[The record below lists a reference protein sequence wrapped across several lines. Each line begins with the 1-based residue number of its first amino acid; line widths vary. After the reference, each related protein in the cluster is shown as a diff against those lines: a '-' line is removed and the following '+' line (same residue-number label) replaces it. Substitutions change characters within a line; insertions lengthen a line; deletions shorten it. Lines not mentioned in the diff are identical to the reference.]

1 MHQLSY
7 NNQAGGAMK
16 IVKKTL
22 GTIAGLLALS
32 APIAQAG
39 SVVFN
44 FSNAGAYSGTVPGL
58 PGDTDTYARATI
70 SWADGSKTASIF
82 MEVFDAGGLAGTN
95 GYVNDW
101 FFNLDPTNRFLT
113 LSHDSGVIAKDLFWT
128 TPNQYNAD
136 GGGYFDARISF
147 FTNDHELGQ
156 GNNSTYVVT
165 TLNALN
171 DIDNPFSYNSVHPKG
186 GTTEDPRNIE
196 SAIHVQG
203 YGNSVWVKAC
213 LPGDTNCDETPPQDV
228 CDIDPTLPECQP
240 PGVPEPF
247 TLAIF
252 GTGLLGM
259 AITRRRRG
267 K

>member
-1 MHQLSY
+1 
-7 NNQAGGAMK
+7 MK
-16 IVKKTL
+16 IFKKLL
-22 GTIAGLLALS
+22 GAALGVVALS

-39 SVVFN
+39 SIVFN
-44 FSNAGAYSGTVPGL
+44 FNNLGVYSGTVPGL
-58 PGDTDTYARATI
+58 PADADTYARATI
-70 SWADGSKTASIF
+70 SWTDGSNEASIF
-82 MEVFDAGGLAGTN
+82 MQVFNAGGLAGTT

-101 FFNLDPTNRFLT
+101 FFNLDPTNQFQT
-113 LSHDSGVIAKDLFWT
+113 LSYDSGVMAKSLFWT

-147 FTNDHELGQ
+147 FTSDQELGQ
-156 GNNSTYVVT
+156 GKDSTYVVT

-171 DIDNPFSYNSVHPKG
+171 DADNPFSYPSVHPKG
-186 GTTEDPRNIE
+186 GSTPDPRDIEAAIHIQGYNNSAWIRGCTAGDTSCDTTEQGFCDLFPDDP
-196 SAIHVQG
+196 
-203 YGNSVWVKAC
+203 AC
-213 LPGDTNCDETPPQDV
+213 R
-228 CDIDPTLPECQP
+228 